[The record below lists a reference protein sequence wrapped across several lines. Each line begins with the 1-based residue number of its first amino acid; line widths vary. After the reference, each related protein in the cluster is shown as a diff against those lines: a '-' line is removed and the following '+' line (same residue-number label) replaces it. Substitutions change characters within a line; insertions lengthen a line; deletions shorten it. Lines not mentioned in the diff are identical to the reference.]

1 MGGRDCRV
9 KAGGRRGRECS
20 TGETAVE
27 AVSAQEEDG
36 SLDDWTEEE
45 LAGECSTGETAV
57 EAVSAQE
64 EGGSLDDWTEE
75 ELAGECKTLGLSD
88 EGTTAVLISRTKEAR
103 ESAVEG

>member
-1 MGGRDCRV
+1 M
-9 KAGGRRGRECS
+9 AGECS

-57 EAVSAQE
+57 EAVPAKGRMGLLKIGERRSWPGNARRLV
-64 EGGSLDDWTEE
+64 SLM
-75 ELAGECKTLGLSD
+75 
-88 EGTTAVLISRTKEAR
+88 R
-103 ESAVEG
+103 EPRQS